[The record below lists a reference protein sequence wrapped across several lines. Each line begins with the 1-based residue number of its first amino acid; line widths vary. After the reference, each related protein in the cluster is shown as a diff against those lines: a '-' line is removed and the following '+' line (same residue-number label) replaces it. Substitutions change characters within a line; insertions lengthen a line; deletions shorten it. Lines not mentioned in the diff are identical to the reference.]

1 MLNAIFI
8 IQSETGI
15 LLFEKIFFQEIN
27 NESIEIFRGFLTAIK
42 QFTSE
47 MVVDGSKEL
56 KSISL
61 GDSYIKSTHIP
72 EIKSDLVLLIDKVDE
87 KSTVKLMRPIT
98 EIILKYQE
106 LFLETEQQP
115 ELFKNFD
122 QKINQLVLS
131 KKVIDNKI
139 IERKNNIFKSIWSQE
154 GAISTKLRKDVLI
167 EKEKL
172 LTNLENQQNLINKSI
187 LLEKL
192 IKILEKLDD
201 KVELLKFQ
209 KELQILNN
217 EIKDR
222 KIRLSYYLRNTK
234 LTLKDKDY
242 KTAYSNLYSFSN
254 KLENLAKSH
263 VQKKYKNLA
272 KILMNREEIPKI
284 KFSQTVSEILM
295 MSETIEEY
303 FI

>member
-1 MLNAIFI
+1 MLNALFI
-8 IQSETGI
+8 IQSETRI
-15 LLFEKIFFQEIN
+15 LLFEKIFFQEMN

-72 EIKSDLVLLIDKVDE
+72 EIKSDLVLLIDKEDE
-87 KSTVKLMRPIT
+87 KSTAKLMRPIT
-98 EIILKYQE
+98 KIILNYKE
-106 LFLETEQQP
+106 LFIEMEQEP

-122 QKINQLVLS
+122 QTINQLILS
-131 KKVIDNKI
+131 KKVIDNMT
-139 IERKNNIFKSIWSQE
+139 IERKNTIFKSIWAQE
-154 GAISTKLRKDVLI
+154 GAISTKLRNDLLT
-167 EKEKL
+167 EKERL
-172 LTNLENQQNLINKSI
+172 LNNLKIQENLINKSI
-187 LLEKL
+187 LLEEL

-201 KVELLKFQ
+201 KVELIKVQ
-209 KELQILNN
+209 NELQILNN

-222 KIRLSYYLRNTK
+222 KIRLSYYLRNAK

-242 KTAYSNLYSFSN
+242 KAAYSNLYSFSN

-272 KILMNREEIPKI
+272 KILMNKELIPKI
-284 KFSQTVSEILM
+284 KFSQAVSEILI